1 MIQNHSLVLKN
12 RQIKLTEFG
21 QITTLNEFDDTFE
34 ISNDDGNILTMRK
47 VYHKWPHALQKCRK
61 SLSIGVKIVTRCS
74 ANSDHSRFFNE
85 VYIDPN
91 GAPLLAFPSDGKDA
105 PETVEQLVMERI
117 WKQEVW
123 GEDDNTLV
131 SSSYAPLGQVT
142 PVEGGFKFSGHWQ
155 WSSGSEHCEWA
166 LLGGLIF
173 PPEGGAPEYRTFLI
187 PKSDYEIKDTWY
199 SMGLKAT
206 GSQDIHV
213 NDVFVPEY
221 RTHKQSDGF
230 NLTNPGY
237 EVNKNDLYKI
247 PWGQLFVRAVSTPAI
262 GATKKML
269 ELFIDGANNKASSD
283 PSKLAGDTHTQTIV
297 AEAAAK
303 LDAIETVMFRNYDVM
318 VDKAGN
324 QGGIPMIDRVKFRY
338 DASLVIEKCLEVVDT
353 LFSNA
358 GGGAVFAG
366 SEIQKIFLDVHTSR
380 AHVANNPVSFSRNYG
395 AMQLGVE
402 NTDYFV

>member
-1 MIQNHSLVLKN
+1 MTLVATIKERTNLDLHNELIKKAEDLIPILKE
-12 RQIKLTEFG
+12 RSE
-21 QITTLNEFDDTFE
+21 
-34 ISNDDGNILTMRK
+34 
-47 VYHKWPHALQKCRK
+47 
-61 SLSIGVKIVTRCS
+61 S
-74 ANSDHSRFFNE
+74 ANADRRIPKE
-85 VYIDPN
+85 TIQDM
-91 GAPLLAFPSDGKDA
+91 KDA
-105 PETVEQLVMERI
+105 GFFKILQPKQYGGYELDPHTFSEVQLRVAQGCMSTAWVLGVVGI
-117 WKQEVW
+117 HPFQLALYDDKAQQEVW

-131 SSSYAPLGQVT
+131 SSSYAPMGQVT

-155 WSSGSEHCEWA
+155 WSSGSEHCDWA

-269 ELFIDGANNKASSD
+269 ELFIEGANNKASSD
-283 PSKLAGDTHTQTIV
+283 PSKLAGDTHTQSIV
-297 AEAAAK
+297 AEASAK
-303 LDAIETVMFRNYDVM
+303 LDALETVMFRNYDVM
-318 VDKAGN
+318 VDQAGN

-366 SEIQKIFLDVHTSR
+366 SDIQKIFLDVHTSR

>member
-1 MIQNHSLVLKN
+1 MTLAIKERTNLDLHNEMIKKAENLIPILKE
-12 RQIKLTEFG
+12 RSE
-21 QITTLNEFDDTFE
+21 
-34 ISNDDGNILTMRK
+34 
-47 VYHKWPHALQKCRK
+47 
-61 SLSIGVKIVTRCS
+61 S
-74 ANSDHSRFFNE
+74 ANADRRIPKE
-85 VYIDPN
+85 TIQDM
-91 GAPLLAFPSDGKDA
+91 KDA
-105 PETVEQLVMERI
+105 GFFKILQPKQYGGYELDPHTFSEVQLRVAQGCMSTAWVLGVVGI
-117 WKQEVW
+117 HPFQLALYDKKAQKEVW

-131 SSSYAPLGQVT
+131 SSSYAPMGQVT

-155 WSSGSEHCEWA
+155 WSSGSEHCDWA

-237 EVNKNDLYKI
+237 EVNKNNLFKI

-269 ELFIDGANNKASSD
+269 ELIPKNYELPKNLKFLVRFHPGVSEYFKKNNNSNIIFSKNNIIEDLKMSSWVVYRGTGAVIHSLNYGIRPIYYFYSKNELSLDPLYNLKEYKKKIKNFSQLLKIINQDLSEDFFNKKKKYINKVSKK
-283 PSKLAGDTHTQTIV
+283 SKL
-297 AEAAAK
+297 
-303 LDAIETVMFRNYDVM
+303 Y
-318 VDKAGN
+318 
-324 QGGIPMIDRVKFRY
+324 
-338 DASLVIEKCLEVVDT
+338 
-353 LFSNA
+353 FSN
-358 GGGAVFAG
+358 
-366 SEIQKIFLDVHTSR
+366 I
-380 AHVANNPVSFSRNYG
+380 NYG
-395 AMQLGVE
+395 LAKKLI
-402 NTDYFV
+402 N

>member
-1 MIQNHSLVLKN
+1 
-12 RQIKLTEFG
+12 
-21 QITTLNEFDDTFE
+21 
-34 ISNDDGNILTMRK
+34 
-47 VYHKWPHALQKCRK
+47 
-61 SLSIGVKIVTRCS
+61 
-74 ANSDHSRFFNE
+74 
-85 VYIDPN
+85 
-91 GAPLLAFPSDGKDA
+91 
-105 PETVEQLVMERI
+105 
-117 WKQEVW
+117 
-123 GEDDNTLV
+123 
-131 SSSYAPLGQVT
+131 
-142 PVEGGFKFSGHWQ
+142 
-155 WSSGSEHCEWA
+155 
-166 LLGGLIF
+166 
-173 PPEGGAPEYRTFLI
+173 
-187 PKSDYEIKDTWY
+187 
-199 SMGLKAT
+199 MGLKAT

-237 EVNKNDLYKI
+237 AVNKNDLYKI

-283 PSKLAGDTHTQTIV
+283 PAKLAGDTHTQTIV

-303 LDAIETVMFRNYDVM
+303 LDALETVMFRNYDVM
-318 VDKAGN
+318 VDQAGH

-366 SEIQKIFLDVHTSR
+366 SDIQKIFLDVHTSR